1 MLQVQLLESLFVTV
15 TLKKTSTNPSLSAG
29 TFKMLPPPTVTWDK
43 STNLPLN
50 LYVLLLLSAG
60 VTGLYFSQNEYIETV
75 YVGQPAGTPVLQV
88 HAMRDSDTERPHFY
102 LCWMNSLRRPAPVS
116 WFRLDIST
124 GVLSLNKTLEESDFA
139 SLCECYTSR
148 GTQCHT
154 FYSHILFK
162 LQHFQSSV

>member
-1 MLQVQLLESLFVTV
+1 MSL
-15 TLKKTSTNPSLSAG
+15 TLKKTSTNSSLSAG
-29 TFKMLPPPTVTWDK
+29 TFKMLHPPTVACDK

-50 LYVLLLLSAG
+50 SCVLLLLSAG

-88 HAMRDSDTERPHFY
+88 HAMRDGDTERPHFY
-102 LCWMNSLRRPAPVS
+102 LCSRRGSAHVS

-139 SLCECYTSR
+139 SLCELYASR
-148 GTQCHT
+148 GTHCHT
-154 FYSHILFK
+154 YYSSNCNILNPQFK
-162 LQHFQSSV
+162 NICNIAS